1 MKIVTA
7 FMGLVAVGSLAAP
20 FAGAN
25 EAALDKAASLE
36 LGVNLIDQETLQ
48 YLENFAKNP
57 RETYLSRKK
66 KYNADG
72 TQVATDVKSESLRG
86 NGQTNGGAKLTE
98 SFIQAKDK
106 FLSRVCTGDVGQD
119 VCLGGNQGRRGIAAN
134 DVAENLVDN
143 GYTSSFQGNLY
154 SMANAQLTRGNVDV
168 QPWSSDYWAIA
179 SGILTKRYADDNFP
193 DLNWHRVASYY
204 SRGFGQAAT
213 DMLSPAEKYDLLVG
227 DSNWTLSNA
236 QLAEGRAYAF
246 DSNGNQRTVETWMGI
261 CHGWAPAAYM
271 DARPRNSVYAV
282 AANGQ
287 QIEFR
292 PDDIKALSVLKW
304 ANGQAVKN
312 EGGRLVNASKF
323 IGGRC
328 NIKEDQVQRDP
339 ATGAVLN
346 DDCFDTNPG
355 AWHKSIVNQIGVL
368 KKSFVLDVTFDYEVW
383 NQPVVGYSYSYFNP
397 RTMQNTNSLRNAIE
411 PIGFSGDKFA
421 GLRGRKYNANNRPS
435 QVVGVIMNMS
445 YVVET
450 TPNTRSTDSEGND
463 AIRNVRYVYDLELGA
478 NGEIMGGEW
487 YEDTHPDFLW
497 TPAAGA
503 FAWNNEDQYVSS
515 YNPGAPVPANVT
527 RVARQASA
535 NSVPLKA
542 IVDGL
547 IRAAQ

>member
-1 MKIVTA
+1 MA
-7 FMGLVAVGSLAAP
+7 LAAIGSSALP
-20 FAGAN
+20 TAKADD
-25 EAALDKAASLE
+25 AALDSAASLD
-36 LGVNLIDQETLQ
+36 LGVNLIDQETRQFLQ
-48 YLENFAKNP
+48 DFANNP

-72 TQVATDVKSESLRG
+72 TQVVVDAKSATLRG
-86 NGQTNGGAKLTE
+86 NGQTNAGAKLSE
-98 SFIQAKDK
+98 AFIEAKDK
-106 FLSRVCTGDVGQD
+106 FLSRVCTGPVGQE
-119 VCLGGNQGRRGIAAN
+119 VCLGGDQGRRGIAGN
-134 DVAENLVDN
+134 DLAENLVDN
-143 GYTSSFQGNLY
+143 GYTNSFQSNLY
-154 SMANAQLTRGNVDV
+154 TMANSSLTRGNVAV

-179 SGILTKRYADDNFP
+179 SGILTKRYADSNYP
-193 DLNWHRVASYY
+193 DLNWHRVAAYY
-204 SRGFGQAAT
+204 SRGFGNANM
-213 DMLSPAEKYDLLVG
+213 DLLSPAEKYDLLVG
-227 DSNWTLSNA
+227 DTNWTLSNA

-246 DSNGNQRTVETWMGI
+246 DSNGNPRTVETWMGI
-261 CHGWAPAAYM
+261 CHGWAVAAYI
-271 DARPRNSVYAV
+271 DERPRNSVWAV

-304 ANGQAVKN
+304 ANGQAVRN
-312 EGGRLVNASKF
+312 ENGSLVNASRF

-328 NIKEDQVQRDP
+328 NIKEDEVQRDP
-339 ATGAVLN
+339 VTGAVMN

-368 KKSFVLDVTFDYEVW
+368 KRSFVLDVTFDYEVW

-397 RTMQNTNSLRNAIE
+397 RTMQNTNTLRNAIE

-421 GLRGRKYNANNRPS
+421 SLRGRKYNNNNRPS

-450 TPNTRSTDSEGND
+450 TPTTRSTDSESND

-497 TPAAGA
+497 TSAAGA
-503 FAWNNEDQYVSS
+503 FAWNDSDRFVTS
-515 YNPGAPVPANVT
+515 YNPSTPVGANVT
-527 RVARQASA
+527 RVARQASQQ
-535 NSVPLKA
+535 SVPLKA

-547 IRAAQ
+547 IQAAK